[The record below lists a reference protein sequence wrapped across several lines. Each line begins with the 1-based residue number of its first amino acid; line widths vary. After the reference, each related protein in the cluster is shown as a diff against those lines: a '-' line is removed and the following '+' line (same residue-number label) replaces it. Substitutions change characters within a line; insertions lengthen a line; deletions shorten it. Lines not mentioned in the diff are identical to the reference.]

1 MTTKK
6 ELIEQSELAF
16 DFIQKLYLEV
26 SYLIKEIEVILND
39 EVEEFVIGKP
49 GGYAVSSKSSSGL
62 ESKYVKLWLLRKFA
76 VFFVPQES
84 TEKKGGQLITKINKD
99 LKVIYLRFK
108 LNDTALK
115 EPEII
120 MGVLHDIETKNKWE
134 KFEHL
139 MGFFEYNDEK
149 VFKDINNIQYED
161 ATVSLKGK
169 LHKVNLFELNDSQAI
184 KSKLVEPTLALY
196 RVYTG

>member
-6 ELIEQSELAF
+6 ELIEQSNLAF

-49 GGYAVSSKSSSGL
+49 GGYGINSKRSSGL
-62 ESKYVKLWLLRKFA
+62 ESNYVKLWLLRKFA

-84 TEKKGGQLITKINKD
+84 TEKKGGQLITPINKE
-99 LKVIYLRFK
+99 LKVVYLRFK
-108 LNDTALK
+108 LNGTNIK

-120 MGVLHDIETKNKWE
+120 MGVLHDIETKNKWK
-134 KFEHL
+134 KFEYL

-161 ATVSLKGK
+161 AAVSLKGK

-184 KSKLVEPTLALY
+184 KSKLVDPALAFY
-196 RVYTG
+196 RKV

>member
-1 MTTKK
+1 MITKK
-6 ELIEQSELAF
+6 ELIEQNNLAF

-26 SYLIKEIEVILND
+26 SYLIKEIEANLND

-49 GGYAVSSKSSSGL
+49 GGYGINSKRSAGL
-62 ESKYVKLWLLRKFA
+62 ESNYVKLWLLRKFA

-84 TEKKGGQLITKINKD
+84 TEKKGGQLITPINKD
-99 LKVIYLRFK
+99 LKVIYLRFM
-108 LNDTALK
+108 LNGTNIK

-120 MGVLHDIETKNKWE
+120 MGVLHDIKTKNKWE

-161 ATVSLKGK
+161 AAVSLKGK
-169 LHKVNLFELNDSQAI
+169 LHKVNLFDLNDSQAI
-184 KSKLVEPTLALY
+184 KSKLVDPALAFY
-196 RVYTG
+196 RKVK